1 MKNIPSPASFVMMDP
16 MSRQEMLS
24 LMGHLLE
31 CGTTA
36 GARSLMWS
44 ASDRT
49 EIMAA
54 VQPRAKSRQAIGVIP
69 VTGAIELRSTFWGEI
84 MGGTSIERFNAVFDA
99 MVADPAVS
107 SIVLDMHSPGGTVWG
122 TPEAA
127 AKIYAARSAKPII
140 AVADA
145 MMASAAYYLGAA
157 AHRVYVTPS
166 GDIGS
171 VGVYAMHADYS
182 GMMAQDGVK
191 VTIVKSDQYKAE
203 GNPYEPMSE
212 QALQNWQEEIDATA
226 ATFRSDVAKFRS
238 TEQRKMTAATVKADF
253 GQGRTLS
260 ARKAVEV
267 GMADGVA
274 TFEQVIRRLANGSI
288 RVDQPAA
295 ADDWSTP
302 LQAMAASD
310 PRDVGTL
317 RRKLAVDRRN

>member
-1 MKNIPSPASFVMMDP
+1 MKTIPSPASFVMMDP
-16 MSRQEMLS
+16 MARQEMLT
-24 LMGHLLE
+24 LMGHVLERGDTEKSRNLL
-31 CGTTA
+31 
-36 GARSLMWS
+36 WS

-69 VTGAIELRSTFWGEI
+69 VTGAIELRTTFWGEI

-99 MVADPAVS
+99 MVADSSVS
-107 SIVLDMHSPGGTVWG
+107 AIVLDMHSPGGTVWG

-171 VGVYAMHADYS
+171 VGVYAMHADFS
-182 GMMAQDGVK
+182 GMLAADGIA
-191 VTIVKSDQYKAE
+191 VTFIKSDPYKTE
-203 GNPYEPMSE
+203 GNPYQPLSDEAKE
-212 QALQNWQEEIDATA
+212 NWQEEIDATA
-226 ATFRSDVAKFRS
+226 NTFRSDVAKFRS
-238 TEQRKMTAATVKADF
+238 TEQRKMTAAMVKSDF

-317 RRKLAVDRRN
+317 RRKLVVDRRN